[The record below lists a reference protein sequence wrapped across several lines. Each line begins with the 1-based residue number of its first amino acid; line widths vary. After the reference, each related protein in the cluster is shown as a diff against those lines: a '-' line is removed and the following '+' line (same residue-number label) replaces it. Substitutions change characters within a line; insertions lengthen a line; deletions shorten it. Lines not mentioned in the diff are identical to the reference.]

1 MPNRDPDQVL
11 SKLTNKND
19 FEQEPV
25 HLTED
30 HTTGD
35 RFLIY
40 STEAGVNVEIQFKGE
55 RLWMTQTQI
64 AELFNVDRS
73 VISRHLRNVYD
84 DKELEESATSAKIAQ
99 VRLEGARSVSR
110 EVSVYDLNTV
120 ISVGYRV
127 SSKQATAF
135 RVWATQKL
143 VQFATKG
150 FVVDAERLKDPDNHD
165 HFKELREIIRD
176 IRASEANV
184 YKEVRAICALCSDY
198 EMHDDKAKNQ
208 FFATVQ
214 NKLHYAV
221 TSMTGAEIRVNR
233 ADHRKPNMGLTTWKG
248 VKPLSSDCN
257 TAKNFLGEAEIRDLN
272 RFTNMLLDYFEQ
284 ETDLQRLVKMSDAEA
299 ALDKFIKNNER
310 PLLNHAGKIS
320 KKVADSHVTSEY
332 KIFAENRRKFLDG
345 DGGEE

>member
-1 MPNRDPDQVL
+1 MPNRDPDQIL

-25 HLTED
+25 RLTED

-40 STEAGVNVEIQFKGE
+40 STDKGAQVQLRYE
-55 RLWMTQTQI
+55 GSGLWMTQAQI
-64 AELFNVDRS
+64 ANLFGRDIS
-73 VISRHLRNVYD
+73 VVSRHISNVLD
-84 DKELEESATSAKIAQ
+84 DGELDI
-99 VRLEGARSVSR
+99 EGNLQKMQFANSTKPVTLYSL
-110 EVSVYDLNTV
+110 DMV

-127 SSKQATAF
+127 ASGQATLF
-135 RVWATQKL
+135 RKWATQKL

-198 EMHDDKAKNQ
+198 EMYDDKAKNQ

-332 KIFAENRRKFLDG
+332 KIFAENRRKFLDA